1 MDIFVARQPIF
12 DINRNV
18 IAYELLF
25 RSNNF
30 DNNFD
35 KNIDGDKATSNV
47 IVNSFLLIGIDKLT
61 NGKKAFINFTKKLLL
76 NDTAL
81 VLPNKFVTVEI
92 LENIEPTEELILSC
106 KKLKNNGYTIAL
118 DDFVFNY
125 NFEELIKLANIIKID
140 FNITKSYERSK
151 IIKRIKSINK
161 NIKFLAEKVETIE
174 DFNEAVNLGY
184 SFFQGYFFSKPIIV
198 NGQDIPMYNFSK
210 YNILKQINKKDL
222 SFEDLEKLIKSDLS
236 LSYKLFKFVN
246 SAAFSTRQEITSVNR
261 ALTLLG
267 KKEVVKLISLILLND
282 VTNNNMECSKLSLI
296 RGKFMELLSC
306 ETKYKERADELFFM
320 GMFSNIDKILNKPL
334 DEILNELAIAND
346 IKMALLGVK
355 NNLYYILNIVLNY
368 EKGNFDTV
376 NTLSHTLNI
385 NQKKIPHMYLDT
397 LDWVNKLY
405 ILNKS

>member
-1 MDIFVARQPIF
+1 MARQPIF

-35 KNIDGDKATSNV
+35 NNIDGDKATSNV

-385 NQKKIPHMYLDT
+385 NQKKVPHMYLDT